1 MKSSSTPF
9 SWQVQ
14 DLVRSADD
22 PDVPHV
28 VLGGSADAPPL
39 AMEETKMSHASRFC
53 GRRSIW
59 RGFAES
65 SWSRS
70 VLDVSY
76 KKQCIIRVIISW
88 QPHYLV
94 VMHAGLCCPVQCI
107 CILDVSCVATVM
119 RIKSWLYT
127 VYSIILNTA
136 CDMDTVVRVS
146 IVLCSTGWY
155 FVEGRSTLSH
165 FVIWNGSLLYCD
177 AL

>member
-1 MKSSSTPF
+1 MLRALYSVFHLKSSSTPF

-70 VLDVSY
+70 VLDVSF
-76 KKQCIIRVIISW
+76 KET
-88 QPHYLV
+88 
-94 VMHAGLCCPVQCI
+94 MHHQ
-107 CILDVSCVATVM
+107 SH
-119 RIKSWLYT
+119 
-127 VYSIILNTA
+127 
-136 CDMDTVVRVS
+136 
-146 IVLCSTGWY
+146 Y
-155 FVEGRSTLSH
+155 FVAAALFGGDACWPLLPRPMHMYTGR
-165 FVIWNGSLLYCD
+165 FVRCD
-177 AL
+177 SDAN

>member
-1 MKSSSTPF
+1 MLRALYSVFHLKSSATPF

-14 DLVRSADD
+14 DLVRSAWTT

-70 VLDVSY
+70 VLDV
-76 KKQCIIRVIISW
+76 
-88 QPHYLV
+88 
-94 VMHAGLCCPVQCI
+94 GLCCPVQCI

-127 VYSIILNTA
+127 VNTIYSIILCNTA
-136 CDMDTVVRVS
+136 CDMDTVVRGS

-155 FVEGRSTLSH
+155 FVEVRSTLSH

-177 AL
+177 ALWSTA